1 LVKEALFDEE
11 GKITNRL
18 VSNQNEFEFFSYE
31 QNSGKGFVAILRKE
45 LFTTVKESLNELSVD
60 MLMIEAGPLE
70 VGLLIPILGLNGW
83 QIAGQYKV
91 RFEDDEIREI
101 KALNK
106 EENGNYKIGD
116 DIISSVHLPVFAL
129 AINILSGEAVAEN
142 ADNKHFID
150 EFSYKKMIEFLGI
163 GALVIL
169 FFGLVINYFL
179 FDYYHKKYNQ
189 ISGEYSLNETL
200 IRKLDQ
206 KQDELAGAEEL
217 MLKVG
222 LEGQTRFAWF
232 ADRLVQLMPSGIILT
247 RLSIQPPDGKLQQGY
262 EMEVKEN
269 TIIIEGQTTE
279 TLNVHRWVQH
289 IKREE
294 WVEDV
299 EFTSF
304 SQGESKEQAIFSLEL
319 IY

>member
-1 LVKEALFDEE
+1 
-11 GKITNRL
+11 
-18 VSNQNEFEFFSYE
+18 
-31 QNSGKGFVAILRKE
+31 
-45 LFTTVKESLNELSVD
+45 
-60 MLMIEAGPLE
+60 
-70 VGLLIPILGLNGW
+70 
-83 QIAGQYKV
+83 
-91 RFEDDEIREI
+91 
-101 KALNK
+101 
-106 EENGNYKIGD
+106 
-116 DIISSVHLPVFAL
+116 
-129 AINILSGEAVAEN
+129 
-142 ADNKHFID
+142 
-150 EFSYKKMIEFLGI
+150 MIEFLGI